1 MEILPSSQI
10 KPMLETYGSPLYVYN
25 EAILK
30 NNITRLRQAFPQARL
45 YHFTPSNRC
54 PGILRI
60 MRRHMDG
67 MTATTPLGAQ
77 RALRYFA
84 PRQVIVSGS
93 NYSRADFLT
102 LLAIPG
108 LRINCNSLEELRQVA
123 QLQPGRGVGVRIDT
137 GVKARVYAKEG
148 EMDITLTQVSAI
160 ESIDVKIEM
169 IHCYAG
175 TAQSNHN
182 LVDSANTLCETVL
195 RYPQVFTHLKAINI
209 AGGIEFDD
217 LTGTFPDVA
226 DYGRQVS
233 ALIENLQA
241 RLGRPLHLILEPG
254 RIIMASTASLYCHIN
269 QVYEKSGQPMIGIDA
284 TRFQF
289 GDLSKFGKLDEDA
302 SFAIGLYD
310 EQGAMITHFSEQ
322 CAGTVPLGIHGN
334 THYSKDRVK
343 GVFVY
348 PEDIPRLK
356 GGLFEIKY
364 AGAYASS
371 MTSAWADR
379 EMPAEV
385 LYAAQGKITVLELR
399 QHVRDVILS
408 RIEKA
413 QRGLRHGTLAAT
425 IAGLLLIS
433 FFMLGTSA
441 GNQREA
447 GKPRAQFTAYAPA
460 PRTEAAISTLPVTPV
475 LPKTVYE

>member
-1 MEILPSSQI
+1 MEILPSRQI
-10 KPMLETYGSPLYVYN
+10 RPMLETYGSPLYVYN
-25 EAILK
+25 ETILK
-30 NNITRLRQAFPQARL
+30 NNIARLRQAFPHALL

-67 MTATTPLGAQ
+67 MTATTPLGAR
-77 RALRYFA
+77 RALRYFG

-93 NYSRADFLT
+93 NYSRADLTT

-108 LRINCNSLEELRQVA
+108 LRINCNSIEELRQVA
-123 QLQPGRGVGVRIDT
+123 ELQPGRGVGVRIDT
-137 GVKARVYAKEG
+137 GVKSRLYAQEG
-148 EMDITLTQVSAI
+148 EMDIALSQVPALAD
-160 ESIDVKIEM
+160 IDVKIEM

-182 LVDSANTLCETVL
+182 LVDSAKTLCETVL
-195 RYPQVFTHLKAINI
+195 QHPAAFMHLQAINI

-217 LTGTFPDVA
+217 LTGAFPDVA
-226 DYGRQVS
+226 DYGKQVS
-233 ALIENLQA
+233 HEIDVLQA

-269 QVYEKSGQPMIGIDA
+269 QVYEKTGHPMIGIDA

-289 GDLSKFGKLDEDA
+289 GDLSKFGKLDTDA
-302 SFAIGLYD
+302 AFAIGLYD
-310 EQGAMITHFSEQ
+310 PHGTPIAHYPEQRP
-322 CAGTVPLGIHGN
+322 GTVPLGIHGN
-334 THYSKDRVK
+334 THYSKDRIK

-348 PEDIPRLK
+348 PEDIARLK
-356 GGLFEIKY
+356 NGLFEIKY

-385 LYAAQGKITVLELR
+385 LYAAHGKIALLELR
-399 QHVRDVILS
+399 QHVRDVVLS
-408 RIEKA
+408 RIENA
-413 QRGLRHGTLAAT
+413 QRGLHRWGMATLAAS
-425 IAGLLLIS
+425 LLLMG
-433 FFMLGTSA
+433 FFVLG
-441 GNQREA
+441 NNPEPPREA
-447 GKPRAQFTAYAPA
+447 GKTGAQFNSYRSMPGA
-460 PRTEAAISTLPVTPV
+460 EAVISTSAARIPQAD
-475 LPKTVYE
+475 

>member
-1 MEILPSSQI
+1 MEILPSRQI

-84 PRQVIVSGS
+84 PQQVIVSGS
-93 NYSRADFLT
+93 NYSRVDFLT

-148 EMDITLTQVSAI
+148 EMDITLAQVSAL
-160 ESIDVKIEM
+160 ENIDVKIEM

-217 LTGTFPDVA
+217 LTGTSPDVA

-233 ALIENLQA
+233 ALIENLQT

-310 EQGAMITHFSEQ
+310 EQGVMITHFPEQ

-348 PEDIPRLK
+348 PEDIARLK

-425 IAGLLLIS
+425 VVGLLFIS
-433 FFMLGTSA
+433 FFMLGTGA
-441 GNQREA
+441 GNHREA
-447 GKPRAQFTAYAPA
+447 SKTRAQFNAYSPVPSAEE
-460 PRTEAAISTLPVTPV
+460 TISTLPAVHV
-475 LPKTVYE
+475 LHKTEYE